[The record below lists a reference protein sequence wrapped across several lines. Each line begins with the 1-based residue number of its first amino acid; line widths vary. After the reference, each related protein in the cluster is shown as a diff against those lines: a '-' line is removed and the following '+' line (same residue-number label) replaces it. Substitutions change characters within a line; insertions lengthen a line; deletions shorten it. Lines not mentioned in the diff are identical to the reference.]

1 MVDSLLIIDGIEM
14 LRAGRFSI
22 NSNSLNKP
30 TNGWTNQWKRPLV
43 DDVVQHAKR
52 STCQM
57 KMAHSFIIDWQP
69 NYFHYS
75 TIATSSS
82 IDDDQLRFHQSSI
95 QRAEL
100 QMLFNSWLHLL
111 LDERCFHLSLHL
123 AASMTTSLT
132 SISYLFIFQWVLIAN
147 YSKIFLD
154 WLSDERFFDLL
165 LHLAA
170 SMTTSFISV
179 SYLFIFQWVL
189 IANYPKIFLNWLSN
203 EDFFDLLLHLAA
215 SMTTSLTSISYLF
228 IFQRVLLQ
236 MCSDILLKSTIQ
248 MTFPQATATS
258 SSIYDT
264 QHHFRGNTSPLP
276 DPSSVPRGFSVTS
289 NFFFWTLSTAGDGRW
304 WMKQSTG
311 IISLR

>member
-132 SISYLFIFQWVLIAN
+132 SISYLFIFQ
-147 YSKIFLD
+147 
-154 WLSDERFFDLL
+154 
-165 LHLAA
+165 
-170 SMTTSFISV
+170 
-179 SYLFIFQWVL
+179 
-189 IANYPKIFLNWLSN
+189 
-203 EDFFDLLLHLAA
+203 
-215 SMTTSLTSISYLF
+215 
-228 IFQRVLLQ
+228 RVLLQ

>member
-57 KMAHSFIIDWQP
+57 KMTHSFIIDWQP

-95 QRAEL
+95 QRAVL

-123 AASMTTSLT
+123 AASMTTSFI
-132 SISYLFIFQWVLIAN
+132 SVSYLFIFQWVLIAN

-154 WLSDERFFDLL
+154 WLSDE
-165 LHLAA
+165 
-170 SMTTSFISV
+170 S
-179 SYLFIFQWVL
+179 
-189 IANYPKIFLNWLSN
+189 
-203 EDFFDLLLHLAA
+203 FFDLLLHLAA

-264 QHHFRGNTSPLP
+264 QHNFRGNMSPLP

-311 IISLR
+311 IIWLR